1 MRNPIRIIILFL
13 IAGTFACTSGR
24 QLTQVNDQAQEA
36 YAAGE
41 YQQALERYEQ
51 LIQAAREKGEPV
63 GGEVYNKA
71 GLSAWA
77 LDNTS
82 QALEY
87 LEEARHTE
95 AANDQTF
102 AALAKGYLQ
111 VDNLSRE
118 ITNLERYLEKYPQGE
133 ESEAFKQRLFM
144 TYVESM
150 NYDQAL
156 ALWPELDPAA
166 REQKELLEG
175 YFMVHKNLGND
186 TKVTGIAQEL
196 LKKNKNNVNA
206 LEWMAELYYWRAENR
221 YQAENKAYEKNR
233 TRRQYAKLLKAY
245 EVLNTD
251 FRISLNYFQR
261 LYEMDPQ
268 PSYARYIGNIYL
280 RFQEKEKADYYHRK
294 AKQ

>member
-1 MRNPIRIIILFL
+1 MRHPIRIIILFL
-13 IAGTFACTSGR
+13 LAGTFACTSGR
-24 QLTQVNDQAQEA
+24 QLTQINDQAREA

-51 LIQAAREKGEPV
+51 LIQAARENSEPV

-82 QALEY
+82 KALEY
-87 LEEARHTE
+87 LEAARHTE
-95 AANDQTF
+95 AANAQTF
-102 AALAKGYLQ
+102 AALAKGYRQ

-118 ITNLERYLEKYPQGE
+118 ITNLERYLEKYPEGE
-133 ESEAFKQRLFM
+133 EREAFKQRLFM

-156 ALWPELDPAA
+156 ALWPTLDPAA
-166 REQKELLEG
+166 REQEELLEG
-175 YFMVHKNLGND
+175 YFLVHKNLGND
-186 TKVTGIAQEL
+186 TQVTEIAQEL

-206 LEWMAELYYWRAENR
+206 LEWLAELYYWRAENR

-251 FRISLNYFQR
+251 FRISLNYFLR
-261 LYEMDPQ
+261 LYELDPQ
-268 PSYARYIGNIYL
+268 PSVARYIGNIYL